1 MTRINTN
8 VSALI
13 AQQNLATANSQLQTA
28 LTRLSTG
35 LQINSGADNPAG
47 LIAAA
52 SLGSDITG
60 VQTGINNSQLA
71 TEIISTADGGLSQVQ
86 QLLNTIQGLVNQSAN
101 TGALS
106 SSQIAANQL
115 QVDSS
120 LQAIDTIASTT
131 TFQGRALLDGS
142 LGFINT
148 SAGTSYTSVAATLA
162 EAATKAVLT
171 YGSGNTGLK
180 LTAVTG
186 GTAANHTR
194 VVAATG
200 SGTTTA
206 QLTSYVSGGHTYNEI
221 SISFKTGATAADVIH
236 ALNATTA
243 IAAVYTASVDS
254 AGSATGSFAPVGAA
268 SATYGTGNTGFKLT
282 ALDVGPAANNT
293 KIVAATGSGTT
304 TAQLTSYVS
313 GGHTYN
319 EISISFKTAATA
331 ADVISA
337 LNATT
342 AIAAVYV
349 ASVDSAGSAAGA
361 FAPTI
366 PAPKLSGGANQD
378 LTGGIAGPSILIS
391 TVGGTTNYNGLSV
404 ILQSGA
410 TAGSETAAYSSTHNK
425 LTVQI
430 ASGSSTTTAVANA
443 ISALSGDFSASVV
456 TAGTLAGTTGAA
468 SLFTGSTSFSNVSN
482 LQINQVNFG
491 TQSSVGVDVQVK
503 AQATQ
508 GSLTYSG
515 GALTGNTVLQVG
527 GESGYNVFNFDSG
540 TTVAQIESAVNGVS
554 DATGVAAKKDSSG
567 NLVFYSTAY
576 GSNAFVSVQAV
587 SGTFNT
593 VNGQAASSTRS
604 TGTDVQATVNGVA
617 ATGNGL
623 QASVDT
629 PTLDLSFNVATGLT
643 SGSSFNFSITGGGA
657 NFQIGPDVVSNEQAR
672 LGIQSVNTAS
682 LGGVDGSLYELQSG
696 GDLSLSSNVG
706 GAAKVVTEALNDITS
721 LRGRLGAFQS
731 TTLQTNI
738 DTLQTT
744 LTNLTS
750 AQSNIQDADF
760 AVETA
765 DLTRAQILV
774 QAGTQVL
781 TIANQNPQNVLK
793 LLQSA

>member
-13 AQQNLATANSQLQTA
+13 AQQNLATANSQLQTS

-86 QLLNTIQGLVNQSAN
+86 QLLNTIQGLVDQSAN

-131 TFQGRALLDGS
+131 TFQGQALLNGS

-148 SAGTSYTSVAATLA
+148 TPGTSYTSDAATLA
-162 EAATKAVLT
+162 EAAVKASVT
-171 YGSGNTGLK
+171 YGSGNTGFK

-186 GTAANHTR
+186 GTT
-194 VVAATG
+194 
-200 SGTTTA
+200 
-206 QLTSYVSGGHTYNEI
+206 
-221 SISFKTGATAADVIH
+221 
-236 ALNATTA
+236 
-243 IAAVYTASVDS
+243 
-254 AGSATGSFAPVGAA
+254 
-268 SATYGTGNTGFKLT
+268 
-282 ALDVGPAANNT
+282 ANNT

-304 TAQLTSYVS
+304 TAQLTTYVS
-313 GGHTYN
+313 SSHTYK
-319 EISISFKTAATA
+319 EISISFKTGATA

-342 AIAAVYV
+342 AISALYTAA
-349 ASVDSAGSAAGA
+349 VDSAGSATGT
-361 FAPTI
+361 FAPAGS
-366 PAPKLSGGANQD
+366 APKLAGGTNA
-378 LTGGIAGPSILIS
+378 ASILIS

-410 TAGSETAAYSSTHNK
+410 TAGSETAAYSTTHNK

-430 ASGSSTTTAVANA
+430 ASGTSTTTAVANA
-443 ISALSGDFSASVV
+443 ISHLSGQFTATVV
-456 TAGTLAGTTGAA
+456 AAGTLAGATGAS
-468 SLFTGSTSFSNVSN
+468 SLFTGSTSFSNLNN

-491 TQSSVGVDVQVK
+491 TQSSVPVTVDIK

-515 GALTGNTVLQVG
+515 GALTSNTVLQVG
-527 GESGYNVFNFDSG
+527 GDTGYNVFNFDSG
-540 TTVAQIESAVNGVS
+540 TTVAQIESAINGVS
-554 DATGVAAKKDSSG
+554 DATGVAASINGSG
-567 NLVFYSTAY
+567 KLVFNSTDY

-587 SGTFNT
+587 SGSFATFD
-593 VNGQAASSTRS
+593 GQGSASTRS

-629 PTLDLSFNVATGLT
+629 PTLDLSFNVATGLS

-657 NFQIGPDVVSNEQAR
+657 NFQLGPDVVSNEQAR

-696 GDLSLSSNVG
+696 GALSLSNNVG
-706 GAAKVVTEALNDITS
+706 GAAKVVNEALNDITS

-750 AQSNIQDADF
+750 AQSNIQDTDF
-760 AVETA
+760 ATETA
-765 DLTRAQILV
+765 ALTRAQILV

-781 TIANQNPQNVLK
+781 QIANSNPQNVLK
-793 LLQSA
+793 LLQNIS